1 MTIFQLKRSTYYD
14 ERQRIANPSSK
25 YDYIKKRINA
35 IFNQS
40 HQTYGHRRIKKCLDA
55 EGIHLALNTVLKL
68 MNSINIKNTIY
79 RKHTAKYSSYRG
91 NIGVKAPNIINQNFN
106 ATKPYQNLHTD
117 VTQVKMDNQK
127 WGYISAVID
136 EATKE
141 VLAVSIKSHPDKKLI
156 METIDQLK
164 ENIPY
169 QIKPILHSD
178 QGWHYQTTDY
188 QDKLKALNIVQSMS
202 RKGNCLDNAP
212 IESFFSLL
220 ERECL
225 KRHKIHNLTELIH
238 ITHQYIDWFNNFRI
252 SLKTKGLTPVQYRN
266 QTIVSQ

>member
-40 HQTYGHRRIKKCLDA
+40 HQTYDHRRIKKYLDA
-55 EGIHLALNTVLKL
+55 EGI
-68 MNSINIKNTIY
+68 
-79 RKHTAKYSSYRG
+79 
-91 NIGVKAPNIINQNFN
+91 
-106 ATKPYQNLHTD
+106 
-117 VTQVKMDNQK
+117 
-127 WGYISAVID
+127 
-136 EATKE
+136 
-141 VLAVSIKSHPDKKLI
+141 
-156 METIDQLK
+156 
-164 ENIPY
+164 
-169 QIKPILHSD
+169 HSD

-220 ERECL
+220 KRKCL